1 ERDPTGT
8 MTLVEH
14 LSELR
19 SRLINSILAVG
30 AGSVIGWFLFQP
42 VFDLLRHPYCTVI
55 KAHPTLYPF
64 GNPSNCALAYTSPI
78 GPFVV
83 KIKIVTFLGLAIA
96 LPVVLYQVWRFI
108 TPGLTGRERRYAIPF
123 VLTSVVLFLTGA
135 TIAYLLLP
143 KALDFLLGFAG
154 TSLVAVLDVSTY
166 VTFFMFMTLAFG
178 VSFEFPMV
186 LIALVM
192 VGILNSQRLRKARR
206 GAIVGIAVFAVIIT
220 PTQDWFTNLAIIV
233 PLV

>member
-1 ERDPTGT
+1 MVTWCSA
-8 MTLVEH
+8 TL
-14 LSELR
+14 
-19 SRLINSILAVG
+19 
-30 AGSVIGWFLFQP
+30 
-42 VFDLLRHPYCTVI
+42 
-55 KAHPTLYPF
+55 
-64 GNPSNCALAYTSPI
+64 PSFAPI

-96 LPVVLYQVWRFI
+96 LPIVLYQVWRFI

-166 VTFFMFMTLAFG
+166 V
-178 VSFEFPMV
+178 
-186 LIALVM
+186 
-192 VGILNSQRLRKARR
+192 
-206 GAIVGIAVFAVIIT
+206 
-220 PTQDWFTNLAIIV
+220 
-233 PLV
+233 